1 MMQFFAEE
9 PKVRKLKI
17 WGYDKE
23 NMNDNL
29 YREARALNAEKLKHA
44 KDGGKFYGEEDDL
57 DIEGERVF

>member
-1 MMQFFAEE
+1 MTRAKAVRTVHRMDEMFQFFAEE

-29 YREARALNAEKLKHA
+29 Y
-44 KDGGKFYGEEDDL
+44 
-57 DIEGERVF
+57 